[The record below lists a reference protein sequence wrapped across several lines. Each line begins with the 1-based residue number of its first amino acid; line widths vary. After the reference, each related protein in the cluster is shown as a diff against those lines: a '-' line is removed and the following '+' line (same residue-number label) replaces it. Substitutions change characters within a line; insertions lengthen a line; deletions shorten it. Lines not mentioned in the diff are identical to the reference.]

1 MTPKEYKDKMFRSEH
16 TRRWCWMC
24 NCELTR
30 GTATVDH
37 LIPVSKGGRNTQDNL
52 KLACQPCNNK
62 RGAAPVSR
70 AKRLALK
77 GRQPPQPRTH
87 DALAKAIQRACHDKA

>member
-1 MTPKEYKDKMFRSEH
+1 MTPTAYKDKMFRSAH

-24 NCELTR
+24 GCELTR

-37 LIPVSKGGRNTQDNL
+37 LIPRSKGGGNNQGNF
-52 KLACQPCNNK
+52 KLACFTCNNK
-62 RGAAPVSR
+62 RGAAPVSK

-77 GRQPPQPRTH
+77 GRQPPQPRCY
-87 DALAKAIQRACHDKA
+87 DALAKAIQRARKP